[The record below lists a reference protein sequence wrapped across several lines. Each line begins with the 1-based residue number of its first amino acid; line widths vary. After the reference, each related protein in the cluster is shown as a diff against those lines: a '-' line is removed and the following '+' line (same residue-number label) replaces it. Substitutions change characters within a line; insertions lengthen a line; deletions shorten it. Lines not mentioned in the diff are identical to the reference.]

1 MEWPSFKPSRNL
13 ERLELPGV
21 VHFGP
26 EVHRPRSIGE
36 DLLDLASEEPGFA
49 TPRSVLDSGVKAL
62 HQRKTSAVA
71 GLGILDLR
79 AAAAR
84 HLSLLS
90 GGRPVN
96 ADNILVSCSEQQAMF
111 NACFTLFDLGDEVLI
126 PTPCK
131 PSYPDLV
138 RLARA
143 KPVSVQGDVEWS
155 LKVGVSELEVAA
167 NAQTK
172 GLLLS
177 SPVNPT
183 GAVYTHSELQAI
195 LGWATERRLW
205 VICDELYRRVHFGSA
220 PAPSVLDL
228 PDELLQQA
236 IVVTGTGPAY
246 GMTGFGVGLTLAPRP
261 VTDWMCI
268 LQRHAAG
275 SAAHPAQW
283 AAATALADERVE
295 PELDEIFRGL
305 RARRD
310 RVVQHFRTHLP
321 GVEFVDPL
329 GGFYFFFRVD
339 GFFGSNV
346 ASSSDFCR
354 HLLDES
360 GVALV
365 PGAAFG
371 DDRWVRLSYSRPDAI
386 LEDALPRISYFAT
399 DLVNR

>member
-26 EVHRPRSIGE
+26 EVQRPRSVGE
-36 DLLDLASEEPGFA
+36 DILDLASEEPGFA

-111 NACFTLFDLGDEVLI
+111 N
-126 PTPCK
+126 
-131 PSYPDLV
+131 
-138 RLARA
+138 A

-354 HLLDES
+354 HLLDEG